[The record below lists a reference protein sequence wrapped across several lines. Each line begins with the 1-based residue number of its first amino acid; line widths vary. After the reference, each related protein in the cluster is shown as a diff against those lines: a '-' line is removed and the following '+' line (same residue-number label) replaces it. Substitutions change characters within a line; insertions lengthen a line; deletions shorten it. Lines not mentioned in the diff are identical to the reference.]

1 MGHSNGIITPPVN
14 TADVSYVTRR
24 GSNDVGT
31 LCGNNP
37 MINKF
42 AKYKPVRLQN
52 VFDSTVINGVQ
63 QLNTSTKQWLSTAN
77 WWRGDDGKCG
87 LNVNVYDT
95 EYKLTQGFES
105 DWGYLPPRGNSVTP
119 KEPYRLIDFN
129 YYNHLAQMPFRASV
143 LGDAIDEDGYPI
155 FYITNNSS
163 RKAVFCQ
170 YTFPQDDTA
179 IKIEDLKAK
188 DGKGIFYNFSDL
200 YVGVLM
206 TLGKVTPTASA
217 HGVIKIN
224 PKPIGTTIDRDEQW
238 GNGYNRTIYLTEG
251 EINVVA
257 GGTWYVY
264 PFITPNGVRDEG
276 GVDVPINPW
285 NGDIGKNITTVP
297 PAFGLV
303 SISLP
308 MAESGTTN
316 PPIVMKASVGG
327 ASCTTTMTLSNLTWY
342 TGAFKFKFTIV
353 ATNSGVIEFTSTS
366 SYHIYVLDPDDTNYQ
381 GAEGYYQTRKILGE
395 RSIGSSVYI
404 RLLAGASVTYT
415 QTTWDSEATDGIQ
428 VATPYVPADRPQTT
442 RLMIMVVSDDGKVS
456 AYQYYNL

>member
-24 GSNDVGT
+24 SSNDVGT

-52 VFDSTVINGVQ
+52 VIDSTVINGAQ

-129 YYNHLAQMPFRASV
+129 YYNHSAQMPFRASI

-251 EINVVA
+251 ELNVVA

-297 PAFGLV
+297 PAFGLT

-308 MAESGTTN
+308 MKESGTTN
-316 PPIVMKASVGG
+316 PPIVMKSSVGG

-395 RSIGSSVYI
+395 RSIGQIIYI
-404 RLLAGASVTYT
+404 DLLAGTSATYT
-415 QTTWDSEATDGIQ
+415 QTTWDSDATDGIQ